1 MMGLT
6 PRQADC
12 LAFIRKRL
20 EAGQVA
26 PSYEEIA
33 AHLGIVKSNAHRMVH
48 ALAERGHIRMIRNR
62 ERSIALVEDG
72 VTKPME
78 AGLALLARIT
88 GKSRD
93 QLVAQAVEEFLER
106 QVRS

>member
-20 EAGQVA
+20 EADGVA
-26 PSYEEIA
+26 PSYGEIA
-33 AHLGIVKSNAHRMVH
+33 AHLRIVKSNVHRMVH
-48 ALAERGHIRMIRNR
+48 ALEERGHIRLIRNR
-62 ERSIALVEDG
+62 ERSIALVADG

-78 AGLALLARIT
+78 AGLALLSRFT

-106 QVRS
+106 QVRR

>member
-12 LAFIRKRL
+12 LAFIRERL
-20 EAGQVA
+20 GAGQVA

-62 ERSIALVEDG
+62 VFWLRRRKFCG
-72 VTKPME
+72 
-78 AGLALLARIT
+78 
-88 GKSRD
+88 
-93 QLVAQAVEEFLER
+93 
-106 QVRS
+106 QVVFWRFRPTPAIR

>member
-20 EAGQVA
+20 ENGQVA
-26 PSYEEIA
+26 PTYEEIA
-33 AHLGIVKSNAHRMVH
+33 GHLGIVKSNAHRMVH
-48 ALAERGHIRMIRNR
+48 ALAERGHIQMIRNR
-62 ERSIALVEDG
+62 ERSIALVEGG

-78 AGLALLARIT
+78 AGLALLSRIT

-106 QVRS
+106 QVRR

>member
-33 AHLGIVKSNAHRMVH
+33 GHLGIVKSNAHRMVH
-48 ALAERGHIRMIRNR
+48 ALAERGHIRMIPNR
-62 ERSIALVEDG
+62 ERSIALVADG

-78 AGLALLARIT
+78 AGLALLSRVT

>member
-33 AHLGIVKSNAHRMVH
+33 GHLGIVKSNAHRMVH
-48 ALAERGHIRMIRNR
+48 ALAERGHIRFTSARG
-62 ERSIALVEDG
+62 RSIALVDSG
-72 VTKPME
+72 LTKPME
-78 AGLALLARIT
+78 AGLALLSGVT

-106 QVRS
+106 QVRR